1 MCAKSLGHDG
11 KSEEQL
17 AAAVDVYWHVVATY
31 LLTATLLG
39 FCEASSAAVKTGLR
53 LAQESNA
60 TLHLIHV
67 DEIPVGI
74 EDVLRLAAG
83 NRPVPTQQPV
93 ASGTGALLL

>member
-1 MCAKSLGHDG
+1 MKFPFPRRKLKSLWYAFGLD
-11 KSEEQL
+11 
-17 AAAVDVYWHVVATY
+17 
-31 LLTATLLG
+31 
-39 FCEASSAAVKTGLR
+39 CEASSAAVKTGLR

-93 ASGTGALLL
+93 ASGTGALLLEALRVRGQTDGM